1 MSSTQPSTVTYEKDG
16 KTIVATYHVEHGMV
30 TVSCELGSNTTQ
42 VGGSPP
48 EFLARLL
55 LLEIVEGT

>member
-1 MSSTQPSTVTYEKDG
+1 MSSTQPSTVTHEKDG

-42 VGGSPP
+42 VGV
-48 EFLARLL
+48 ARLNSL
-55 LLEIVEGT
+55 RDSSYGRS